1 MNLHLP
7 VHMTVDEF
15 LRWSQQQESG
25 RYELEGGRVVV
36 QQSQNIAHL
45 KTKARALDALE
56 SAIARTGAPHY
67 ALPDGA
73 MVRIARDR
81 AYEPDMLVAPLPMP
95 PDESLEVPNPI
106 IVVEVMS
113 PSPASMRRD
122 LTTKAVGYALVPS
135 IEHYLVI
142 DPAERVVHH
151 YRRKGDMLVPPEAPA
166 EGTLRLDPPG
176 IEVDVEDLLVPR
188 ET

>member
-25 RYELEGGRVVV
+25 RYELERGRVVV
-36 QQSQNIAHL
+36 QQSQNIGHVQ
-45 KTKARALDALE
+45 TKYQAFAALRAAV
-56 SAIARTGAPHY
+56 AKCQAPLY
-67 ALPDGA
+67 ALGDGA
-73 MVRIARDR
+73 TVRIESDR
-81 AYEPDMLVAPLPMP
+81 AYEPDALVASRPMP

-122 LTTKAVGYALVPS
+122 LTTKAIGYGLVPS
-135 IEHYLVI
+135 ILHYLVI
-142 DPAERVVHH
+142 DPAERVVLH

-176 IEVDVEDLLVPR
+176 LEVDVEDLLVPQG
-188 ET
+188 T